1 MVYLQ
6 RCFVVTW
13 LVPREAAAVSEH
25 VLCSGFV
32 VGVTFTDVQFGAAV
46 ADVAQ
51 KRGDWDSPSTGGGDG
66 GVSIG
71 ME

>member
-1 MVYLQ
+1 M
-6 RCFVVTW
+6 
-13 LVPREAAAVSEH
+13 PREAAAVSEH